1 MRTHPATG
9 RMAGRHLGEIAL
21 TSDRDPYRASASGGL
36 WGPATSWSLIERA
49 RGRDGSD
56 ARVEAWRTLVD
67 RYTHPITVGL
77 RRRLP
82 PHLVEDGASTFLS
95 YLFEKGLLERL
106 DPERGRFRA
115 FVQGIMRRW
124 VKSYLRYEH
133 RGRGV
138 PIERA
143 DPADVAEE
151 VDLERREEDDWASQV
166 LRHGLARLQ
175 GYAPADADLLR
186 AAYGLPPA
194 EPQSREVLASE
205 RNVTVNALNIRLHR
219 ARIGLREAIDAELRD
234 LCSTEDAW
242 QDERRQLVGRLLR
255 AHPRLLED
263 AGVE

>member
-1 MRTHPATG
+1 MPP
-9 RMAGRHLGEIAL
+9 
-21 TSDRDPYRASASGGL
+21 DPDHSPQRVTASGDL
-36 WGPATSWSLIERA
+36 WGPATNWSLIERA

-56 ARVEAWRTLVD
+56 ARAQAWHALVD

-82 PHLVEDGASTFLS
+82 AHLVEDGAATFLS

-138 PIERA
+138 PLEGA
-143 DPADVAEE
+143 GPVAAAGGQEPE
-151 VDLERREEDDWASQV
+151 LERREEDDWASQV
-166 LRHGLARLQ
+166 LRHGLERLEQ
-175 GYAPADADLLR
+175 GAADDTRLLR
-186 AAYGLPPA
+186 AAYGLPPD
-194 EPQSREVLASE
+194 ESQVREALASSE
-205 RNVTVNALNIRLHR
+205 GLTVNALNIRLHR
-219 ARIGLREAIDAELRD
+219 ARGRLRDAIDAELRD

-242 QDERRQLVGRLLR
+242 QEERRVLVGRLLE
-255 AHPRLLED
+255 AHPRLMDE
-263 AGVE
+263 AGRE